1 MIPAEPEFPC
11 NQIPGRPIVWGY
23 VQPGRS
29 RCLTRTRI
37 RASKTRTRARSPA
50 SSRAVAR
57 SLDSNSKIRT
67 VRARTP
73 ISRVSRGRADVSSD
87 LNQLSESTESPAERR
102 DFFLLEALEGQAG
115 PAPSPI
121 KGKKRF
127 KFPPP
132 ILTSYLAPHP
142 PPPLPDP
149 AEPPGDT

>member
-1 MIPAEPEFPC
+1 MIPAQPELPC
-11 NQIPGRPIVWGY
+11 NHIPGRPIVWGY

-73 ISRVSRGRADVSSD
+73 INRVSRGRADVSSD

-102 DFFLLEALEGQAG
+102 DFFLLQALEGQAG
-115 PAPSPI
+115 PATSPHKRR
-121 KGKKRF
+121 KGCK
-127 KFPPP
+127 
-132 ILTSYLAPHP
+132 LT
-142 PPPLPDP
+142 P
-149 AEPPGDT
+149 AL

>member
-37 RASKTRTRARSPA
+37 RARKHRPRARSPA

-57 SLDSNSKIRT
+57 SLDSNSKIRP

-73 ISRVSRGRADVSSD
+73 INRVSRGRADVSSD

-115 PAPSPI
+115 PATSAI
-121 KGKKRF
+121 KVNRGVKL
-127 KFPPP
+127 P
-132 ILTSYLAPHP
+132 LAR
-142 PPPLPDP
+142 
-149 AEPPGDT
+149 EC